1 MEMLEKIILKDDI
14 MLHKFKDQIGLLFDY
29 CLPKMFGTGSVL
41 DVIFFEF
48 QNIYIYTKRYL
59 EDGTCFKSEMSP
71 NGSYVKRLVARGWAF
86 VK

>member
-1 MEMLEKIILKDDI
+1 
-14 MLHKFKDQIGLLFDY
+14 
-29 CLPKMFGTGSVL
+29 MFGTGSVL